1 MPLTTFETSRQEQ
14 GIIIMCVDVLHV
26 TVIVRGRDGGYTII
40 LRIIGNKKN
49 AGIIRKTLGMTFD
62 NSYKLSYSMHNIL
75 L

>member
-26 TVIVRGRDGGYTII
+26 TVIVRGRDGEYTII

-49 AGIIRKTLGMTFD
+49 
-62 NSYKLSYSMHNIL
+62 
-75 L
+75 